1 MKKTGLLLLL
11 LMTMMYHASPAQ
23 ELYARFRQEHRL
35 FTVTIDD
42 SARLVVTRKG
52 DGAQLLNED
61 LTDMDA
67 GRRLADTAYGAPYRV
82 WDINFDGYEDISFP
96 SVSGNVQQFEA
107 VYLYNP
113 ADKSLEPN
121 DELSNIACL
130 GINESTKQVIGSCFH
145 SSAAEN
151 WTEIYAWKQGKLI
164 LMEKAGTMP
173 CPDGQGCY
181 YDYRQKRVKGKM
193 VYIYKDKIKI

>member
-11 LMTMMYHASPAQ
+11 TMMYYANSTAQ
-23 ELYARFRQEHRL
+23 QLYAGFRQEHRL

-42 SARLVVTRKG
+42 STHLVVTRKG
-52 DGAQLLNED
+52 DGKQLLNED

-67 GRRLADTAYGAPYRV
+67 ALRLTDTAYGAPYSV

-96 SVSGNVQQFEA
+96 SVSGNVQQFQA

-113 ADKSLEPN
+113 STESLELN
-121 DELSNIACL
+121 DTLSNIACL
-130 GINESTKQVIGSCFH
+130 SINESTKQITGSCFH

-151 WTEIYAWKQGKLI
+151 WVEIYAWKQGKLI
-164 LMEKAGTMP
+164 LMERAGTMP
-173 CPDGQGCY
+173 CPDGQDCY

-193 VYIYKDKIKI
+193 IYIYKDKIKR